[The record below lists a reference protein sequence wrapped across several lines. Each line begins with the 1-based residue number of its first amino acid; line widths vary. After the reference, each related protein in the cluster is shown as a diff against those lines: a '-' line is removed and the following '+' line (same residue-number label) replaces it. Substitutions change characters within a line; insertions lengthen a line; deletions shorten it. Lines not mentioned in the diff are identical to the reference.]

1 MPARPSHLPHNLE
14 RSALQTLRAKSG
26 LSLEKL
32 HPAGRQTV
40 AGMLAKGWIAREV
53 DVRSGARYCITP
65 AGEAALK
72 AQIPPGSARDK
83 RSALEG
89 CRGLRGSWGRPRG
102 LFFAVMV
109 R

>member
-72 AQIPPGSARDK
+72 AQIPPDRRETKD
-83 RSALEG
+83 R
-89 CRGLRGSWGRPRG
+89 R
-102 LFFAVMV
+102 
-109 R
+109 